1 MDVLE
6 QLETYLSFMDQLGVD
21 GLALEETPFGRPL
34 PPPIPMRPSSTAP
47 MPRGSKPPPRPQ
59 GLNPPP
65 AQEKKRSAP
74 PKSSF
79 DLLSIMQTVDNLG
92 TATEDTR
99 AKAEAINGKDATSL
113 LQNLYAGFQ
122 DCQACAL
129 GTTRRCFVFGEGL
142 ADAKVMFVGE
152 FPSSID
158 DQTGRP
164 FMDAAGELL
173 TKIIEA
179 MKLNRAECFLTN
191 AVKCAPPNGRP
202 SLPDELNACA
212 PILKRQID
220 AVQPQVIVALG
231 PQALRFF
238 RGDQVSLMRVRGQ
251 FFDWQGIKVIP
262 TFHPSYVLRNPRAK
276 REVWEDMKRVMATL
290 SKT

>member
-6 QLETYLSFMDQLGVD
+6 QLETYLSYMDQLGIK
-21 GLALEETPFGRPL
+21 GLELETSPFEMPL
-34 PPPIPMRPSSTAP
+34 PAPVQMRPSSSAP
-47 MPRGSKPPPRPQ
+47 MPRGAKPPPRPQ
-59 GLNPPP
+59 GLTAQKP
-65 AQEKKRSAP
+65 QEKKRNPATKP
-74 PKSSF
+74 TF

-99 AKAEAINGKDATSL
+99 AKAEAINGRDATSL

-122 DCQACAL
+122 ECQACAL
-129 GTTRRCFVFGEGL
+129 GTTRRCFVFGEGR
-142 ADAKVMFVGE
+142 ADARVMFVGE
-152 FPSSID
+152 FPSSLE

-179 MKLNRAECFLTN
+179 MKLNRPDCFLTN

-202 SLPDELNACA
+202 ALPDELNACA

-220 AVQPQVIVALG
+220 AVQPEVIVTLG

-251 FFDWQGIKVIP
+251 FFDWNNIKVMP
-262 TFHPSYVLRNPRAK
+262 TFHPAYVLRNPRAK
-276 REVWEDMKRVMATL
+276 REVWEDMKRVMAHL
-290 SKT
+290 GSS